1 MVIPGSLDFGSIH
14 ASVDWK
20 GQQYKVKIYPR
31 LVHTIKSFNSRFQG
45 APLMTV
51 AGARKKL
58 QVCDKMV
65 HSLSETP
72 ANEMGGFRIEVS
84 LTDSTLRGAKA
95 TADGMPFYDLNWW
108 LDPPAGYEAYKLD
121 FKVLSPKA
129 LVQNA
134 KWVLQR
140 AEDLGMLASDNN
152 RSIDKLQ
159 KKVMADVQASL
170 GWNAG
175 KLKTTKSL
183 SPTAWWTGRHSD
195 STLDYTETSSNVVIL
210 NYLTKHFDT
219 RTSFQRLITDIRKEL
234 GGLVPCPKSL
244 EASPTHMLK
253 RDGWDP
259 VRMLCNAA
267 DCGVRLHGRAV
278 YRWLA
283 QLVIKGTIS
292 KQTIGIGSG
301 DKDAVIMAQE
311 RAVSPD
317 NALNDTARHLIKTYG
332 NSKDQIKDFFN
343 VVRHQLSAK
352 IGAEYLPCQKNPF
365 DLTHYYN
372 IHKFDPKNFSKF
384 RLRCEN
390 ETCRHGMSAAATW
403 AYIARF
409 VDSGELSRI
418 AVGLPPLRA
427 VDSGELDLPRNTLS
441 NIRQKHVTRV
451 KNVPASP
458 VAPAVFKTHW
468 TRGDGNCM
476 FSAIAKAMGGHLSH
490 DQVRTAGITWIRDHP
505 ADFITRIEHNIP
517 QDVYWAEL
525 KQSATITD
533 PSRPI
538 MQALEKGYLNVM
550 KNSGVYGDDLILKA
564 VCEAYSLHL
573 VILQELDDKRATW
586 MEVRCDGSEPEAVIW
601 LHLRDLHYENLLV
614 QSQLR
619 P

>member
-1 MVIPGSLDFGSIH
+1 M
-14 ASVDWK
+14 
-20 GQQYKVKIYPR
+20 
-31 LVHTIKSFNSRFQG
+31 
-45 APLMTV
+45 
-51 AGARKKL
+51 
-58 QVCDKMV
+58 
-65 HSLSETP
+65 
-72 ANEMGGFRIEVS
+72 
-84 LTDSTLRGAKA
+84 
-95 TADGMPFYDLNWW
+95 
-108 LDPPAGYEAYKLD
+108 
-121 FKVLSPKA
+121 
-129 LVQNA
+129 
-134 KWVLQR
+134 
-140 AEDLGMLASDNN
+140 
-152 RSIDKLQ
+152 
-159 KKVMADVQASL
+159 
-170 GWNAG
+170 
-175 KLKTTKSL
+175 
-183 SPTAWWTGRHSD
+183 
-195 STLDYTETSSNVVIL
+195 
-210 NYLTKHFDT
+210 
-219 RTSFQRLITDIRKEL
+219 
-234 GGLVPCPKSL
+234 
-244 EASPTHMLK
+244 
-253 RDGWDP
+253 
-259 VRMLCNAA
+259 
-267 DCGVRLHGRAV
+267 
-278 YRWLA
+278 
-283 QLVIKGTIS
+283 
-292 KQTIGIGSG
+292 
-301 DKDAVIMAQE
+301 
-311 RAVSPD
+311 SPD
-317 NALNDTARHLIKTYG
+317 NVLSATARHLIKTYS

-343 VVRHQLSAK
+343 VIRRQLSAK

-490 DQVRTAGITWIRDHP
+490 DQVRTAGVTWIRSHP
-505 ADFITRIEHNIP
+505 ADFITRIEHDIP

-525 KQSATITD
+525 KQSAPITD

-550 KNSGVYGDDLILKA
+550 KNSGVYGDDPILKA

-586 MEVRCDGSEPEAVIW
+586 MQVRCDGSEPEAVIW